1 MKRHCSAPFEKRR
14 GDARGERSRS
24 DAGKTTQGSLGRTHN
39 YARGSKGRVP
49 VLEPLTS
56 SGHGLSAWPS
66 TSCRSADSTSDHSDF
81 LTMTNNGKKKE
92 PNRNYFTQPH
102 KPATTNPV
110 ATSKHRSPAKAPA
123 LSTARNSWAL
133 PHLSESSCVLTETD
147 IAPMN
152 RVMAELSAYI
162 RAVTCAQSEQ
172 DAVQD
177 IHQEKQQ
184 QQLEQQVVTA
194 IGGWLGKTKETTPPT
209 MEPYP
214 TVPQHAAV
222 VTTSPISMGATA
234 PSNLPTDDPTSTL
247 LPASTNE
254 VPMDVVMEEGKTQE
268 RPCLIPM
275 HCGKCG
281 EVTSNLWGKQTV
293 QGPRNTSA
301 VVPRPS
307 PPPAGEYYQTVVS
320 KPARRRARALKDTA
334 IATDPAVAG
343 TALYRPSTSGGLFPV
358 SPRLKLA
365 AALTKR
371 PDVTAVRVNHRR
383 NIVAADA
390 AMPVCL
396 SELLTINDLN
406 GIPVVAREPADRRS
420 SVGFLHDVDG
430 DLTYLE
436 LSA

>member
-1 MKRHCSAPFEKRR
+1 
-14 GDARGERSRS
+14 
-24 DAGKTTQGSLGRTHN
+24 
-39 YARGSKGRVP
+39 
-49 VLEPLTS
+49 
-56 SGHGLSAWPS
+56 
-66 TSCRSADSTSDHSDF
+66 
-81 LTMTNNGKKKE
+81 
-92 PNRNYFTQPH
+92 
-102 KPATTNPV
+102 
-110 ATSKHRSPAKAPA
+110 
-123 LSTARNSWAL
+123 
-133 PHLSESSCVLTETD
+133 
-147 IAPMN
+147 MN

-214 TVPQHAAV
+214 TVP
-222 VTTSPISMGATA
+222 TTCSCSDHKPH
-234 PSNLPTDDPTSTL
+234 L
-247 LPASTNE
+247 
-254 VPMDVVMEEGKTQE
+254 
-268 RPCLIPM
+268 
-275 HCGKCG
+275 
-281 EVTSNLWGKQTV
+281 
-293 QGPRNTSA
+293 A

-320 KPARRRARALKDTA
+320 KPARRRARALEDTA